1 MNITKKAAPLLAAA
15 VVGAGSGA
23 IVVAAT
29 GDDGGTTTVTSA
41 APAAVAPVAD
51 TGGTALSS
59 RQVYDAA
66 SDSVAF
72 ITARVSQEAA
82 GPFGQSQSGT
92 ATGSGFVVSNAGYV
106 VTNAHVVEGATAVK
120 VKIGDGEAR
129 TAKVVGTDTSS
140 DIALLKVD
148 PGGLDLVPLALADSD
163 DLHVGDATFAI
174 GNPYGLD

>member
-29 GDDGGTTTVTSA
+29 GDGGTTTVTSA

-72 ITARVSQEAA
+72 ITARVTQEAA

-92 ATGSGFVVSNAGYV
+92 ATGSGFVVSNAG
-106 VTNAHVVEGATAVK
+106 
-120 VKIGDGEAR
+120 
-129 TAKVVGTDTSS
+129 
-140 DIALLKVD
+140 
-148 PGGLDLVPLALADSD
+148 
-163 DLHVGDATFAI
+163 
-174 GNPYGLD
+174 